1 MLLSLELA
9 GFKSFADR
17 TRFEFHP
24 GLTAVVGPNG
34 SGKSNVVDAIK
45 WILGDQSP
53 KSLRGKE
60 MTDVIFSGAAGRKA
74 SGSAEAILTLDNR
87 GGWLPTDDDRVVV
100 GRRLLRSGD
109 SEYLINGSA
118 ARLKDVRALFTG
130 TGAGQS
136 SYAIIEQGQ
145 VAHLLNANAAG
156 RRAVFEE
163 AAGVSR
169 FRAKKAEA
177 VRRWERVD
185 RDLQRLTDHVDQL
198 EARLS
203 STRTQAKKAA
213 EWRALSD
220 ELRAWWTGLAADE
233 WRVATAAADGAAA
246 DRAEADAELG
256 RTAAE
261 EASARARADALEA
274 DLSAAQG
281 AVREAERAD
290 ATVRERLA
298 AAEADARAGRDRL
311 TDLHGERRRL
321 LAETA
326 RGAVRAAEAD
336 AELARDVALLDAAR
350 AELEAGESSSAR
362 LRGAGADPLAG
373 PVAALAAL
381 RTDAA
386 ACRESRLA
394 AVRAVGDTEAA
405 ATAAAANLTAAETD
419 AAERTAGTAAAESA
433 LAAAGAAVLAARA
446 EKEEAERAVA
456 AASSR
461 SADLTAAA
469 RAVRGARETLAR
481 RVAEFREA
489 RSGVLARLAVLGDI
503 DRRGGGFGPGV
514 REILDR
520 ARERAGPPW
529 DGVRGTVADLL
540 DCDLDDAPLLAAAL
554 GDRAGL
560 VVVDDFHALVP
571 YLSRRSASLR
581 GRVGFFSRLKPWR
594 DPPGRESAATHTPSA
609 TGNTGPRSAPP
620 TRSVGPQFVQPT
632 GTAPADPLLH
642 VGGDPGDD
650 LPDLTGRPG
659 VRHRAD
665 ELVRPTSF
673 PHLAGRLLADTWV
686 VESLDDG
693 LKLAAGAGRGCRFVT
708 PAGEVL
714 DADGTITAGSPDA
727 EPPAVTRRAERR
739 RLDLDLKRLDA
750 RLSDDLSRRSALGA
764 KLDEIETRRTAAAE
778 AADRAAEASRTAT
791 ADFADAERARDAAR
805 GDRESLHAAA
815 AGDAARLAEL
825 GDAADRAA
833 GAKESAAAALAELEA
848 ESADLDR
855 RVAAAERDLETARER
870 RGSEELELATRRQ
883 RVDGLRAAHDRLRR
897 DRDERT
903 AALAETRRRLADA
916 ERRIVETTLSVLSA
930 TSRAADAHAGRDR
943 LAGDVRERSSGLS
956 ALRAD
961 AAAVRKRLSAVTD
974 RRRALSDRVHA
985 AESTVRDRTTRLET
999 LAERIREEYAVELSD
1014 LASGDASAVALWDE
1028 ENRADAVGQAVP
1040 DAVGRAVPDAGE
1052 EPPPSAAPRQA
1063 QPDLRNPARF
1073 EELRPDLEQ
1082 RVDRLRKKLKLLG
1095 SVDPD
1100 GVADLE
1106 ELESDHRERAGH
1118 LDDLV
1123 GAKRMLE
1130 EIIRRADTE
1139 SKRRFT
1145 EAFGTIRGHFQILFR
1160 QLFGGGEADVLLE
1173 DESDPLECGVEI
1185 VARPPGKEL
1194 QTISLLSGGEKTMV
1208 CVGLL
1213 LAIFRSNPSPFCI
1226 LDEVDAALDEGN
1238 IGRFTT
1244 VLREFRRDTQ
1254 FLMITHRK
1262 PSMTEADVL
1271 YGVTM
1276 EEAGVSKRL
1285 SVRFEQVADDGTIH
1299 AAAPADTADD
1309 GPRPLRKAA

>member
-74 SGSAEAILTLDNR
+74 SGSAEAILKLDNR
-87 GGWLPTDDDRVVV
+87 GGWLPVDDDQITV

-109 SEYLINGSA
+109 SEYLLNGA
-118 ARLKDVRALFTG
+118 AVRLKDVRALFTG

-185 RDLQRLTDHVDQL
+185 QDLQRLTDHVDRL
-198 EARLS
+198 EAQLS
-203 STRTQAKKAA
+203 STRTRAKKAA

-233 WRVATAAADGAAA
+233 WRVATAAAGEAGRDRAAA
-246 DRAEADAELG
+246 ESELTA
-256 RTAAE
+256 TAAE
-261 EASARARADALEA
+261 ETAARTRADALEA
-274 DLSAAQG
+274 ELSAAE
-281 AVREAERAD
+281 ASVREAEQAD
-290 ATVRERLA
+290 AAVRERLA
-298 AAEADARAGRDRL
+298 AADADARAGRDRL
-311 TDLHGERRRL
+311 SDLHAERRRL
-321 LAETA
+321 LEESS
-326 RGAVRAAEAD
+326 RGAVRESEAAAELTRD
-336 AELARDVALLDAAR
+336 AALLEAAR
-350 AELEAGESSSAR
+350 AELEARESA
-362 LRGAGADPLAG
+362 LGAADPLAAQ
-373 PVAALAAL
+373 VAALAAL
-381 RTDAA
+381 RGEAA
-386 ACRESRLA
+386 ARRESRMA
-394 AVRAVGDTEAA
+394 AVRAVSDTAS
-405 ATAAAANLTAAETD
+405 AAAAAAADLAAAETGTAD
-419 AAERTAGTAAAESA
+419 RTGAAAAAESD
-433 LAAAGAAVLAARA
+433 LAAAGAAVLAART
-446 EKEEAERAVA
+446 EREGAERAVA

-461 SADLTAAA
+461 SADLDAAA
-469 RAVRGARETLAR
+469 HAVRSARDTLAR

-554 GDRAGL
+554 GERAGL
-560 VVVDDFHALVP
+560 VVVDDFTALVP
-571 YLSRRSASLR
+571 HLSRKSASLR
-581 GRVGFFSRLKPWR
+581 GRVGFFSRLKPFGPR
-594 DPPGRESAATHTPSA
+594 PVPPGREPATA
-609 TGNTGPRSAPP
+609 GAVTGDDRHSDLP
-620 TRSVGPQFVQPT
+620 TRGVGPQFIQ
-632 GTAPADPLLH
+632 TAGPAPDDPLLH
-642 VGGDPGDD
+642 VGGDHADD

-665 ELVRPTSF
+665 ELVRPSSF
-673 PHLAGRLLADTWV
+673 PHLAARLLGDAWV
-686 VESLDDG
+686 VESLDDA
-693 LKLAAGAGRGCRFVT
+693 LALAAGVGRGCRFVT

-714 DADGTITAGSPDA
+714 DADGTITAGSPHA

-750 RLSDDLSRRSALGA
+750 RLADDLARRSGLGA

-778 AADRAAEASRTAT
+778 AGAAAAERLRAAT
-791 ADFADAERARDAAR
+791 ADLADADRGRDAAR
-805 GDRESLHAAA
+805 RRCDELRTTAAGDADRLAACAAA
-815 AGDAARLAEL
+815 AG
-825 GDAADRAA
+825 RAA
-833 GAKESAAAALAELEA
+833 GERDAAAAALAALEA
-848 ESADLDR
+848 ESAELDR
-855 RVAAAERDLETARER
+855 RVAAAERDLEAARAR

-883 RVDGLRAAHDRLRR
+883 RVDGLRAAHDRLHR
-897 DRDERT
+897 DRDERS
-903 AALAETRRRLADA
+903 AALAETRRRLHAA
-916 ERRIVETTLSVLSA
+916 EGRVCGTVLSVLSA
-930 TSRAADAHAGRDR
+930 AARAAEAHAERDR
-943 LAGDVRERSSGLS
+943 LADAVRSRSSGLS
-956 ALRAD
+956 SLRSD
-961 AAAVRKRLSAVTD
+961 AAAVRRRLAAVTD
-974 RRRALSDRVHA
+974 RRRTLSERVHA
-985 AESTVRDRTTRLET
+985 AEVTVRDRTARLDT
-999 LAERIREEYAVELSD
+999 LAERIREEYGVDLSD
-1014 LASGDASAVALWDE
+1014 LAAGDASAVALWEGEDE
-1028 ENRADAVGQAVP
+1028 AAAVGQAVP
-1040 DAVGRAVPDAGE
+1040 DIDPGSTAEGDA
-1052 EPPPSAAPRQA
+1052 RQA
-1063 QPDLRNPARF
+1063 QPDLREQTARF
-1073 EELRPDLEQ
+1073 EELRPDLER
-1082 RVDRLRKKLKLLG
+1082 RVDRLRRKLKLLG

-1100 GVADLE
+1100 SVAGLE
-1106 ELESDHRERAGH
+1106 ELEAAHRERAGH

-1123 GAKRMLE
+1123 KAKRMLE
-1130 EIIRRADTE
+1130 EIIRRADAE

-1145 EAFGTIRGHFQILFR
+1145 EAFGTIRGHFQVLFR

-1238 IGRFTT
+1238 IGRFTK
-1244 VLREFRRDTQ
+1244 VLREFRKDTQ

-1285 SVRFEQVADDGTIH
+1285 SVHFEQVADDGTIR
-1299 AAAPADTADD
+1299 APARDAPARDAPARD
-1309 GPRPLRKAA
+1309 EDPPPLRRAA